1 MYQCKFWRE
10 AMTATSSQAWSYF
23 PQIHCV
29 TFPIFLSHG
38 EAQVSLFSLEGD
50 WCFVGGALVT
60 DSKTCL
66 TLAFLGSQETPVG
79 QPITQ

>member
-1 MYQCKFWRE
+1 MFQCKFWRE
-10 AMTATSSQAWSYF
+10 AMTTTSSQAWSYF

-50 WCFVGGALVT
+50 WCFVGGALVQ
-60 DSKTCL
+60 DSITCM

-79 QPITQ
+79 HPFTQ